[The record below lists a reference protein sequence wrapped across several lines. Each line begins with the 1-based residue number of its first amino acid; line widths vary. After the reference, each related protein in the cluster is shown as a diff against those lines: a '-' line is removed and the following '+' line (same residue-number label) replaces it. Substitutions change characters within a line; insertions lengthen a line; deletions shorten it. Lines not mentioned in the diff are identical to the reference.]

1 MIIEEIVTINNRKLR
16 HIYSSSNKYIQ
27 QVETNTIYSE
37 AYDTLKSNYHYIETE
52 KELEENDILENEEKG
67 ITQTSNQ

>member
-16 HIYSSSNKYIQ
+16 HIYSSNNKYIQ

-52 KELEENDILENEEKG
+52 QELEENNLLESEENN
-67 ITQTSNQ
+67 IPQTTN